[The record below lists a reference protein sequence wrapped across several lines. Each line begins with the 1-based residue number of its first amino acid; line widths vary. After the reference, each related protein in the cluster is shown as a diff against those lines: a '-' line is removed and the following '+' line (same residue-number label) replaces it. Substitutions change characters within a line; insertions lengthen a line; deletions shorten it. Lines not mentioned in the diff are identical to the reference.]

1 MTKAISIIIVNFNGK
16 KYLPACLD
24 AVRNQDFKDIEVVVA
39 DNGSHDDSCDI
50 VKDVFRDA
58 KVILNGANIGFPAGM
73 NVGIRNATGKYVFAL
88 NFDCVLEPDFLGKL
102 VHELDIRDD
111 FGSACGK
118 IYRMS
123 GDFEKSN
130 VIDSTGHLM
139 IDGGPGRRG
148 RDAEDAGQFQQPE
161 IVFGAPGN
169 AALYKREMLDGVAFN
184 GEWYD
189 ESFFL
194 NLEDIDLDWRA
205 NIFGWKCLY
214 FPGSVCHHVTMA
226 SYKSVP
232 EKKSGRLAALATVNR
247 RLMAIKNDSPTRAAD
262 AFFTMA
268 WKSLRPYKLKNK
280 SWELDFLRFWRNV
293 PMALRKRKFNNS
305 MRKVSYG
312 EIEYWFNN
320 ESKPLS

>member
-1 MTKAISIIIVNFNGK
+1 M
-16 KYLPACLD
+16 CLD
-24 AVRNQDFKDIEVVVA
+24 AIRSQDFKDIELVVA
-39 DNGSHDDSCDI
+39 DNGSHDDSTGIARDFF
-50 VKDVFRDA
+50 KDA
-58 KVILNGANIGFPAGM
+58 KIILNGANIGFPAGM
-73 NVGIRNATGKYVFAL
+73 NVGINNSSGKYIFAL
-88 NFDCVLEPDFLGKL
+88 NFDCVIEQDFLGKL
-102 VHELDIRDD
+102 VHELDKRDG

-123 GDFEKSN
+123 ETFEKSN
-130 VIDSTGHLM
+130 VIDSAGHQM
-139 IDGGPGRRG
+139 INRGPSRRG
-148 RDAEDAGQFQQPE
+148 RDAEDAGQFEKPE

-169 AALYKREMLDGVAFN
+169 AALYKREMLDDIAFN

-194 NLEDIDLDWRA
+194 NLEDIDIDWRA
-205 NIFGWKCLY
+205 NIFGWQCLY

-232 EKKSGRLAALATVNR
+232 DKKSGQLAAMATVNR
-247 RLMAIKNDSPTRAAD
+247 RLMAIKNDSAAKAAD
-262 AFFTMA
+262 AFFTMT
-268 WKSLRPYKLKNK
+268 WKSLRPYKPKNK

-305 MRKVSYG
+305 GRKVSYG

-320 ESKPLS
+320 GSKPLS